1 MTVEA
6 PRLQLTFANL
16 QALNRQ
22 LNPRK
27 HIMAANILVLGAGEL
42 GLAVLDALAKHPKR
56 SSRSITVAL
65 RQATLD
71 SAAPDKKRLVQQLR
85 ALEVRFEAVDVVQAS
100 TSQLAAVFGRY
111 DTVISCTGMGLP
123 PGTQTKLAMAA
134 LEANGEDKGEDKV
147 NKVNKV
153 RFLPWQF
160 GMDYD
165 AIGRGSSQDLF
176 DEQLGVRALLRDQ
189 TATEWLIVSTGL
201 FMSFL
206 FVPAFGVVDLAAR
219 TVRGLGAWHNRITL
233 TTPADI
239 GRATAEVVLDPRGLA
254 NECVYVAGD
263 TLSYAQL
270 GDLLD
275 ERFATPFRRELWDL
289 DELARQ
295 RREQPDSVMVKY
307 RDTFA
312 QGRGVAWGQDK
323 TLNRARGMQMTGVR
337 AYLEAMDAS
346 VGE

>member
-1 MTVEA
+1 MIVEHV
-6 PRLQLTFANL
+6 PRLPLTVANL

-27 HIMAANILVLGAGEL
+27 YMASNILVLGAGEL
-42 GLAVLDALAKHPKR
+42 GLAVLEALAKHPKR
-56 SSRSITVAL
+56 SNNNNSISLTVAL

-71 SAAPDKKRLVQQLR
+71 SAAPDKKRLIQQVR
-85 ALEVRFEAVDVVQAS
+85 ALDVRFEAVDVVQAS
-100 TSQLAAVFGRY
+100 ASELAAIFARY
-111 DTVISCTGMGLP
+111 DTVVCCTGMGLP
-123 PGTQTKLAMAA
+123 PGTQAKLARAA
-134 LEANGEDKGEDKV
+134 IEANGIGDGI
-147 NKVNKV
+147 
-153 RFLPWQF
+153 RYFPWQF

-176 DEQLGVRALLRDQ
+176 DEQLGVRALLRGQ
-189 TATEWLIVSTGL
+189 QATEWLIVSTGL

-206 FVPAFGVVDLAAR
+206 FLPAFGVVDLASK
-219 TVRGLGAWHNRITL
+219 TVRGLGSWDNRITL

-254 NECVYVAGD
+254 NRCVYVAGD
-263 TLSYAQL
+263 TLSYAQV

-275 ERFATPFRRELWDL
+275 HRFGTVFRRELWDH

-295 RREQPDSVMVKY
+295 MREQPENSMVKY

-312 QGRGVAWGQDK
+312 QGRGVAWGMER
-323 TLNRARGMQMTGVR
+323 TLNGERGMEMTDVR
-337 AYLEAMDAS
+337 AYLEAMDVS
-346 VGE
+346 VVDE

>member
-1 MTVEA
+1 
-6 PRLQLTFANL
+6 
-16 QALNRQ
+16 
-22 LNPRK
+22 
-27 HIMAANILVLGAGEL
+27 MASNMLVLGAGEL
-42 GLAVLDALAKHPKR
+42 GLAVLEALAKHPKR
-56 SSRSITVAL
+56 SSSHSITVAL

-85 ALEVRFEAVDVVQAS
+85 ALAVGFEAVDVVQAS
-100 TSQLAAVFGRY
+100 VSELAAVFGRY

-123 PGTQTKLAMAA
+123 AGTQTKLARAA
-134 LEANGEDKGEDKV
+134 LEANDGTKA
-147 NKVNKV
+147 NKV

-165 AIGRGSSQDLF
+165 AIGLGSSQDLF
-176 DEQLGVRALLRDQ
+176 DEQLGVRALLRGQ

-219 TVRGLGAWHNRITL
+219 TVRGLGSWHNRITL
-233 TTPADI
+233 TTPEDI
-239 GRATAEVVLDPRGLA
+239 GRATAEVVLDPRGLV

-275 ERFATPFRRELWDL
+275 DRFATPFRRELWDL

-295 RREQPDSVMVKY
+295 MREQPDSVMVKY

-312 QGRGVAWGQDK
+312 QGRGVAWGQEK
-323 TLNRARGMQMTGVR
+323 TLNRARGMEMTGVR
-337 AYLEAMDAS
+337 AYLEAMD
-346 VGE
+346 